1 MRRDVMDTL
10 AVFSDVEY
18 QWRAWVRREGFGP
31 GQYDDFDYHIHVLY
45 DDTSVLPD
53 PDESLGTVL
62 LPGDEIGRI
71 RELGVLLDEL
81 LRRHG
86 DASSEDFISD
96 TQWPA
101 VVKSSSVA
109 LAAMVRAWG
118 F

>member
-18 QWRAWVRREGFGP
+18 QLRAWVRREGFAP

-62 LPGDEIGRI
+62 VAGDEVERI

-81 LRRHG
+81 LDRHG
-86 DASSEDFISD
+86 DASSEKFISD
-96 TQWPA
+96 AQWPA
-101 VVKSSSVA
+101 VVKLSSVA